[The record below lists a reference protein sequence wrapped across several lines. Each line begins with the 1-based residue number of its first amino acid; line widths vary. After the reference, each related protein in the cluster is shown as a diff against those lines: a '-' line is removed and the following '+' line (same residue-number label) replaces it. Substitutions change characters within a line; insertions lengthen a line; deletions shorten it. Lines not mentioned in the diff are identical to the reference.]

1 VRADIGYPSHVPD
14 DERQQAIQALIDRG
28 EREGCVELSE
38 LSELTDRLELS
49 DDEGDALHD
58 HLEERGI
65 DVLDDCGRTTEEQT
79 AYRNGELA
87 GTTTDA
93 LQLFFGEISRYPLLT
108 KPEEVEL
115 AKAVERGDLAAKERL
130 INSNLR
136 LVVSNAKRYRNQGLS
151 FLDLI
156 QEGTLGLVRAA
167 EKFDYR
173 KGFKFSTYA
182 TYWIRQAI
190 QRALETKSRTI
201 KLPSEL
207 AQRERR
213 VARAEREL
221 LAQLGRPPTD
231 EELIAKAN
239 VTEPDLERIKGA
251 ARTVTSLE
259 KPVGSEEETAL
270 GELLP
275 GEGPLPEE
283 EVDVSLREQ
292 TLRSALTELPEPE
305 RNVVKLRYGINGD
318 EPTPLRQTGQELG
331 ISTDE
336 VRRLERR
343 ALDRLA
349 RMRELEGLREAA

>member
-1 VRADIGYPSHVPD
+1 VAHA
-14 DERQQAIQALIDRG
+14 ERQDQLQALIERG
-28 EREGCVELSE
+28 ERERCVELSE
-38 LSELTDRLELS
+38 LADVTQRLELS
-49 DDEGDALHD
+49 DDEADQLHAD
-58 HLEERGI
+58 LEERGI
-65 DVLDDCGRTTEEQT
+65 DVLDDCGRSTEEQT
-79 AYRNGELA
+79 LYRNGELA
-87 GTTTDA
+87 EATTDA

-108 KPEEVEL
+108 KDQEVEL
-115 AKAVERGDLAAKERL
+115 AKAIERGDLAAKEKL

-221 LAQLGRPPTD
+221 AAELGRAPTD
-231 EELIAKAN
+231 EELIARAK
-239 VTEPDLERIKGA
+239 VSESDLERIRDS

-259 KPVGSEEETAL
+259 KPVGVEEETAL

-283 EVDVSLREQ
+283 EVEVSLREEI
-292 TLRSALTELPEPE
+292 LRRALTELPEPE
-305 RNVVKLRYGINGD
+305 RSVVKLRYGINGD
-318 EPTPLRQTGQELG
+318 EPTPLRQTGSELG
-331 ISTDE
+331 MSMDE
-336 VRRLERR
+336 VRRHERR
-343 ALDRLA
+343 ALDRLG
-349 RMRELEGLREAA
+349 RMRELGGLREAA

>member
-1 VRADIGYPSHVPD
+1 VPD
-14 DERQQAIQALIDRG
+14 DERQAQIGALVGKG

-38 LSELTDRLELS
+38 LAELTQRLELTDDESEL
-49 DDEGDALHD
+49 LHSR
-58 HLEERGI
+58 LEERGI
-65 DVLDDCGRTTEEQT
+65 DVLDDCGRSTEEQT
-79 AYRNGELA
+79 AYRNGDLA
-87 GTTTDA
+87 ETTTDA
-93 LQLFFGEISRYPLLT
+93 LQLFFGEISKYPLLT
-108 KPEEVEL
+108 RDEEVEL
-115 AKAVERGDLAAKERL
+115 AKAIERGDLTAKEKL

-213 VARAEREL
+213 VARVEREL
-221 LAQLGRPPTD
+221 TAELCHPPTD
-231 EELIAKAN
+231 EELIDRAN
-239 VTEPDLERIKGA
+239 VSERDLERIRDA

-259 KPVGSEEETAL
+259 KPVGAEDETGL

-283 EVDVSLREQ
+283 EVDVSLREEA
-292 TLRSALTELPEPE
+292 LRRALTELPEPE
-305 RNVVKLRYGINGD
+305 RKVVRLRYGINGD
-318 EPTPLRQTGQELG
+318 EPTPRRQTGEELG
-331 ISTDE
+331 ISTEE

>member
-1 VRADIGYPSHVPD
+1 VPE
-14 DERQQAIQALIDRG
+14 DERQKEIRALVERG
-28 EREGCVELSE
+28 ERVGCVELSE
-38 LSELTDRLELS
+38 LSELTQRHDLT
-49 DDEGDALHD
+49 DDEAEALHAG
-58 HLEERGI
+58 LEDRGI
-65 DVLDDCGRTTEEQT
+65 DVLDDCGRSTEEQT

-87 GTTTDA
+87 ETTTDA
-93 LQLFFGEISRYPLLT
+93 LQLFFGEISKYPLLT
-108 KPEEVEL
+108 KQEEVEL
-115 AKAVERGDLAAKERL
+115 AKAIERGDLAAKERL

-136 LVVSNAKRYRNQGLS
+136 LVVSNAKRYRGQGLS

-173 KGFKFSTYA
+173 KEFKFSTYA

-213 VARAEREL
+213 VARFEREL
-221 LAQLGRPPTD
+221 AAELGRPPTD
-231 EELIAKAN
+231 EELMAKAN
-239 VTEPDLERIKGA
+239 VSERDLTRIREA

-259 KPVGSEEETAL
+259 KPVGAEDDTSL

-275 GEGPLPEE
+275 GDEPLPEE

-292 TLRSALTELPEPE
+292 TLRRALTELPEPE
-305 RNVVKLRYGINGD
+305 RKVVKLRYGINGD
-318 EPTPLRQTGQELG
+318 EPTPLQQTGAELG
-331 ISTDE
+331 LSTDQ

-349 RMRELEGLREAA
+349 LMRELEGLREAA

>member
-1 VRADIGYPSHVPD
+1 VP
-14 DERQQAIQALIDRG
+14 DERQKEQIRNLVERG
-28 EREGCVELSE
+28 EREGCVELSD
-38 LSELTDRLELS
+38 LAELTQRLDLT
-49 DDEGDALHD
+49 DDESEALHA

-87 GTTTDA
+87 ETTTDA
-93 LQLFFGEISRYPLLT
+93 LQLFFGEISNYPLLT
-108 KPEEVEL
+108 KDEEVEL
-115 AKAVERGDLAAKERL
+115 AKAIERGDLAAKEKL

-136 LVVSNAKRYRNQGLS
+136 LVVSNAKRYRNQGLA

-190 QRALETKSRTI
+190 RRALETKSRTI

-207 AQRERR
+207 AQRQRR
-213 VARAEREL
+213 VARIEREF
-221 LAQLGRPPTD
+221 LAELGRAPTD

-239 VTEPDLERIKGA
+239 VSEGDLKRIREA

-259 KPVGSEEETAL
+259 KPVGAEEETTL

-275 GEGPLPEE
+275 GDEPLPEE
-283 EVDVSLREQ
+283 EVDVSLRDQ
-292 TLRSALTELPEPE
+292 ALRRALTELPEPE
-305 RNVVKLRYGINGD
+305 RDVVKLRYGINGD
-318 EPTPLRQTGQELG
+318 EPTPLRQTGTDLG
-331 ISTDE
+331 LSMDE